1 LGGQNP
7 LAPSPK
13 IEPAL
18 QNYRFSMTRPYRVL
32 HVIDHLGTGGAQ
44 EVVCQLVKYSRR
56 EFIQPEVLTQRGF
69 GHYWDI
75 LRSWGI
81 PIHSLFP
88 HELEG
93 FKYYGG
99 LQAHMLNRLFL
110 FFSQN
115 RYDLVHSH
123 LLWSV
128 MLATPMAALFGAPV
142 RVNHEQVY
150 DFTRHSLGREFIV
163 NNSWLRGLS
172 HRLSHRVIAGSNSI
186 RSYLCEVEKV
196 PADKVELIY
205 NAVDLAQ
212 LDPKMTKTERTNWRK
227 KWGIPK
233 DALVVGG
240 IGRLDPQKNF
250 PMFLEV
256 AAEVNARFPQAF
268 FVIAGDGEDRAMLE
282 EKTRQLGL
290 EEKVRFLGF
299 VKELRELYLVMD
311 VLLFP
316 SLFEGTPL
324 TIFGALA
331 VGLPT
336 VASRVDG
343 IAETL
348 RDGQDAILVP
358 PEDKELFVDQ
368 VCRLLEDR
376 DLAQALA
383 QTGQETVY
391 CSYSAEAMVRRV
403 EEVYLELLEP
413 GSSAP
418 DLQPA

>member
-1 LGGQNP
+1 M
-7 LAPSPK
+7 K
-13 IEPAL
+13 I
-18 QNYRFSMTRPYRVL
+18 PYRVL

-56 EFIQPEVLTQRGF
+56 QFFQPEVLTLWGY

-75 LRSWGI
+75 LRDWGI

-88 HELEG
+88 YDLET
-93 FKYYGG
+93 FNHYGG
-99 LQAHMLNRLFL
+99 LHAHMFNRLFL
-110 FFSQN
+110 FLTQN
-115 RYDLVHSH
+115 RFDLVHAH
-123 LLWSV
+123 LLWSI
-128 MLATPMAALFGAPV
+128 MHATPMAALCRVPV

-150 DFTRHSLGREFIV
+150 DVVRHR
-163 NNSWLRGLS
+163 LRQHRHLRLLS
-172 HRLSHRVIAGSNSI
+172 NRLSHHIIAGSNSI
-186 RSYLCEVEKV
+186 RHYLCDIEKV
-196 PADKVELIY
+196 HASKVSLIY
-205 NAVDLAQ
+205 NGVDLEQ
-212 LDPKMTKTERTNWRK
+212 LDPRMTKRERTKWRK
-227 KWGIPK
+227 TWGIPR

-240 IGRLDPQKNF
+240 IGRLHPQKNF

-256 AAEVNARFPQAF
+256 AAEVSARFPQAV
-268 FVIAGDGEDRAMLE
+268 FVIAGDGEDRAKLE
-282 EKTRQLGL
+282 ELTRKLGL

-299 VKELRELYLVMD
+299 VKELRELYLAMD

-331 VGLPT
+331 VGLPV

-348 RDGQDAILVP
+348 RDGQDAILAP

-376 DLAQALA
+376 KLAQSLA
-383 QTGQETVY
+383 RTGQETVY
-391 CSYSAEAMVRRV
+391 RSYSAEAMVRQV
-403 EEVYLELLEP
+403 EEVYLRLLEP
-413 GSSAP
+413 RRSASHF
-418 DLQPA
+418 QK

>member
-1 LGGQNP
+1 M
-7 LAPSPK
+7 K
-13 IEPAL
+13 I
-18 QNYRFSMTRPYRVL
+18 PYRVL

-56 EFIQPEVLTQRGF
+56 QFFQPEVLTLRGY

-75 LRSWGI
+75 LRDWGI
-81 PIHSLFP
+81 PIHCLFP
-88 HELEG
+88 YELEG

-99 LQAHMLNRLFL
+99 LHAHMLTRLFL
-110 FFSQN
+110 FFSQKS
-115 RYDLVHSH
+115 YDLVHAH
-123 LLWSV
+123 LLWSI

-150 DFTRHSLGREFIV
+150 DFARHSLGREFFV
-163 NNSWLRGLS
+163 YNSWLRHLS
-172 HRLSHRVIAGSNSI
+172 NRLSHHIIAGSNSI
-186 RSYLCEVEKV
+186 RNYLCEVEKV
-196 PADKVELIY
+196 PASKVSLIY
-205 NAVDLAQ
+205 NGVDLEQ
-212 LDPKMTKTERTNWRK
+212 LDPRMTKRERTKWRK
-227 KWGIPK
+227 TWGIPR

-256 AAEVNARFPQAF
+256 AAEVSARFPQAV
-268 FVIAGDGEDRAMLE
+268 FVIAGDGEDRAKLE
-282 EKTRQLGL
+282 ELTRKLGL

-299 VKELRELYLVMD
+299 VKELRELYLAMD

-331 VGLPT
+331 VGLPV

-348 RDGQDAILVP
+348 RDGQDAILAP

-376 DLAQALA
+376 KLAQSLA
-383 QTGQETVY
+383 RTGQETVY
-391 CSYSAEAMVRRV
+391 RSYSAEAMVRQV
-403 EEVYLELLEP
+403 EEVYLRLLEP
-413 GSSAP
+413 RRSASHF
-418 DLQPA
+418 QK